1 MPTKTAK
8 TDGAARRIQL
18 PATPLEHLQHALD
31 DLGRAREGA
40 SEQARDRID
49 AATDSVR
56 DAATT
61 FRSRAE
67 ELLAQWEQMLER
79 EADDVLVEVGKLAV
93 RSQRTPGALRELSA
107 EIRRCK
113 AEMAPADRRPSKA
126 TTA

>member
-1 MPTKTAK
+1 MATTTAK
-8 TDGAARRIQL
+8 TRGAARRIQL
-18 PATPLEHLQHALD
+18 PATPLEHLQHALE

-67 ELLAQWEQMLER
+67 ELIAQWEEMLQR
-79 EADDVLVEVGKLAV
+79 EADDVLVELGKVAV
-93 RSQRTPGALRELSA
+93 RSQRSPGALRELSA
-107 EIRRCK
+107 EIRRRRAEIAPTEPRPPK
-113 AEMAPADRRPSKA
+113 AR
-126 TTA
+126 TA